1 MTMGENDDRLVR
13 LEKKVDRIQEDLE
26 RFATKDD
33 LERFATKEDL
43 ERFVTKDEFKREIE
57 RLVTKDEFKLEL
69 ERLATK
75 EDLTELYSIMRR
87 DDWNLRQE
95 LFSELASH
103 FGAMEERMTHLFEV
117 VMEAIHSKLSLSEA
131 EKIFVKRAELP
142 SGLLP

>member
-1 MTMGENDDRLVR
+1 MTMGENDARLVR
-13 LEKKVDRIQEDLE
+13 LEKKVDRIQDDLE

-33 LERFATKEDL
+33 LERF
-43 ERFVTKDEFKREIE
+43 VTKDDFKR
-57 RLVTKDEFKLEL
+57 EL

-75 EDLTELYSIMRR
+75 DDLTELYAIMRR
-87 DDWNLRQE
+87 DNWNLRRE

-117 VMEAIHSKLSLSEA
+117 VMEAINSKLSLSEA

-142 SGLLP
+142 SGLLD